1 MGLAADQ
8 TPQKKRLVNLKT
20 KQKKKNPI
28 QNKKQ
33 REEKLDMKM
42 NTVQFSE
49 LWDNIK
55 QPNIC
60 VITVAE
66 EENVIWES
74 GSRKTI

>member
-20 KQKKKNPI
+20 KQKKKKPI

-33 REEKLDMKM
+33 REERLDMKM

-55 QPNIC
+55 QLNIH